1 MHETLLRGARAVVTM
16 DDARRVLQNADVH
29 CRGPRIVAVG
39 EGLEAPAGAEVID
52 CRGAIVIPGLINTHH
67 HLYQTLSRA
76 VPAVASSPL
85 FDWLVKL
92 YEVWRELDV
101 EAARVGALVGLG
113 ELLLT
118 GCTTTA
124 DHHYLFP
131 RSQPDTILD
140 ETIAAAAAVGIRFHP
155 TRGSMSRGRSLGGL
169 PPDDV
174 VQDEDHILRDCERV
188 VERYHDPSELSMC
201 RFSLAPC
208 SPFSVTPTLMERV
221 AVLARRLGVR
231 LHTHV
236 AETSD
241 ENDYCLKIY
250 GQRPVAFMEQCGWLG
265 PDVWYAHG
273 IHFDDDEIALLGRTR
288 TGVAHCP
295 TSNLRLG
302 SGICRVPALRAA
314 GVPVGLAVDGSA
326 SNDCSSML
334 NEVKLALLVHRVG
347 TGVDAMPPMTALELG
362 TRGSAAV
369 LGRGD
374 IGLIAPDKAADIAI
388 FDLGEL
394 GYAGTHDPLGALLM
408 CGTSTRARTVLVNG
422 KVVVRAGR
430 LVGVDEAELARRAQ
444 TIAEGMLARASARTG
459 IDYLAAR

>member
-1 MHETLLRGARAVVTM
+1 MHVTLLRGARSVVTM
-16 DDARRVLQNADVH
+16 DDERRVLQNADLL
-29 CRGPRIVAVG
+29 CRGPRIAAVG
-39 EGLEAPAGAEVID
+39 QGLEAPEGAEVID
-52 CRGAIVIPGLINTHH
+52 CRDAIVIPGLINTHH
-67 HLYQTLSRA
+67 HLYQTLTRA

-118 GCTTTA
+118 GCTTAA

-131 RSQPDTILD
+131 HRQPDTILD
-140 ETIAAAAAVGIRFHP
+140 ETIWAAAELGIRFHP
-155 TRGSMSRGRSLGGL
+155 TRGSMSRGKSQGGL

-174 VQDEDHILRDCERV
+174 VQDEDAILRDCERV
-188 VERYHDPSELSMC
+188 VERYHDPNELSMC
-201 RFSLAPC
+201 RVALAPC
-208 SPFSVTPTLMERV
+208 SPFSVTPTLLERT
-221 AVLARRLGVR
+221 AALARRLGVR

-236 AETSD
+236 AETAD
-241 ENDYCLKIY
+241 ENDYCLKVY
-250 GQRPVAFMEQCGWLG
+250 GKRPLAFMEQCGWVG

-273 IHFDDDEIALLGRTR
+273 IHFDDDEIALLARTK

-334 NEVKLALLVHRVG
+334 AEVKMALLVHRVG
-347 TGVDAMPPMTALELG
+347 TGVDSMPPMAALELA

-369 LGRGD
+369 LGRDDVGQ
-374 IGLIAPDKAADIAI
+374 LAPGKAADVAV
-388 FDLGEL
+388 FALHEL

-408 CGTSTRARTVLVNG
+408 CGTGTRAQTVLVNG
-422 KVVVRAGR
+422 QVVVRGGR
-430 LVGVDEAELARRAQ
+430 LCAIDEADLRQRAQ
-444 TIAEGMLARASARTG
+444 RIADGMLQRAGARTG